1 MAKFRRRDAAGWDW
15 LGCSQRFDYSAIMIV
30 GVGIKLRIGKM
41 LTALSHLPR
50 AVALVWGATR
60 SWTAAWA
67 SLLMIQG
74 LLPAATVYLTR
85 PLIDSLVAAVK
96 SGEAAGSINALRPVL
111 WWGGLMAVLMLL
123 SEVLREAAA
132 WIHRSQSELLQ

>member
-1 MAKFRRRDAAGWDW
+1 MIEGVDIKSR
-15 LGCSQRFDYSAIMIV
+15 LGKIRN
-30 GVGIKLRIGKM
+30 
-41 LTALSHLPR
+41 ALSHLPR
-50 AVALVWGATR
+50 AISLVWGATR

-111 WWGGLMAVLMLL
+111 WWGGLMAVLMLWWG
-123 SEVLREAAA
+123 VARG
-132 WIHRSQSELLQ
+132 